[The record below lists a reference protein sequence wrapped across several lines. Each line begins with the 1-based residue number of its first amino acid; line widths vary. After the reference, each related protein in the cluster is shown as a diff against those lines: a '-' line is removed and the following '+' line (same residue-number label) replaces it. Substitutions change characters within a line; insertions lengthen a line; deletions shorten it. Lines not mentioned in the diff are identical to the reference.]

1 MSNERHRDLPEAVAE
16 ETVAEIVSR
25 TFTSIPR
32 SDQRRWGEMYMRGLL
47 SVEGKKT
54 MRALAAGAG
63 GGVEQ
68 SLYQFITKSP
78 WHTAPVRRELARLLQ
93 RTAPRAWV
101 VQPLVIVKVGQ
112 HSVGV
117 HRQWVPQ
124 IGRYVNCQRAMGVW
138 LTSDRA
144 SCPVDWRLAL
154 PDSWVAEPGLRRRAS
169 IPEDVGSC
177 PPEQCAIDAVARMTE
192 EWDLPARPVV
202 MDLRE
207 SDATRVCTEL
217 LRRRTPFVVRI
228 DPSLLRRG
236 SGDLLRALSRRCLPV
251 EWYDHTAGALRATS
265 VGTTTVRLPLPD
277 APGGDGSDRADL
289 VLLGAWTDPNRRAP
303 GEYWLSNLTRTRVGT
318 LYRTAALARKA
329 ERDMAEIADP
339 LGLRDFEGR
348 SFRGWHHHMT
358 MVSLAQAAS
367 VLSAQPADAA
377 APAPLRLPPVPVRP
391 VGPAR
396 PVGHGTLGASAA

>member
-1 MSNERHRDLPEAVAE
+1 MSNERHRDLPAAVAE

-101 VQPLVIVKVGQ
+101 VQPLVIEKVGR

-117 HRQWVPQ
+117 ERQWVSQ
-124 IGRYVNCQRAMGVW
+124 IGKFVNCQRAMGVW

-154 PDSWVAEPGLRRRAS
+154 PDSWAGEPGLRRRAS

-177 PPEQCAIDAVARMTE
+177 PPEQCAIDAVARMAE
-192 EWDLPARPVV
+192 EWQLPGRPVV

-207 SDATRVCTEL
+207 SDAIRVCSEL
-217 LRRRTPFVVRI
+217 LRRRTPFVVRV
-228 DPSLLRRG
+228 DPAVLRRG

-251 EWYDHTAGALRATS
+251 EWYDHTAEALRATS
-265 VGTTTVRLPLPD
+265 VGTTPVRLPVPQVQ
-277 APGGDGSDRADL
+277 GGDGADRADL
-289 VLLGAWTDPNRRAP
+289 VLLGAWTHPNRRTP

-358 MVSLAQAAS
+358 MVSLAQAAT
-367 VLSAQPADAA
+367 VLSAPAAE
-377 APAPLRLPPVPVRP
+377 PAPPAALRLPPVAARRP
-391 VGPAR
+391 A
-396 PVGHGTLGASAA
+396 GHRTLGASAA